1 MQGNKIFKRIFED
14 KNRAMRA
21 ILTVSLLSML
31 LFTAAGQQQVYT
43 LNAPSEQLKVSGNIH
58 VTFHPSDSTYLEYET
73 KKMPDNLV
81 IEQDKSKL
89 TLKTKTEISQS
100 PAIKVV
106 LHHTKLS
113 GLEVVRGAVIQSP
126 DTLKYKV
133 LSLKTDTGGKIEL
146 TLAADSLS
154 ARINQGSDII
164 LYGSARSLHVTAN
177 TMGNCLAY
185 ELETANAWV
194 KAATGSQVKVNT
206 TQYLNANATGGA
218 FIGYL
223 GKPEDREI
231 KASLGG
237 KVTQESE

>member
-21 ILTVSLLSML
+21 ILTVSLLSIL
-31 LFTAAGQQQVYT
+31 LLSAIGQQQVYT
-43 LNAPSEQLKVSGNIH
+43 LNVPSEQLKVSGNIH

-73 KKMPDNLV
+73 KEMPDNLI
-81 IEQDKSKL
+81 IEQDKSML

-113 GLEVVRGAVIQSP
+113 GLEVVRGAVVQSA

-133 LSLKTDTGGKIEL
+133 LSLRTDTGGKVEL
-146 TLAADSLS
+146 TLAVDSLS

-164 LYGSARSLHVTAN
+164 LYGSARSLQVNAN
-177 TMGNCLAY
+177 TVGNFLAY
-185 ELETANAWV
+185 ELKTKNAWV
-194 KAATGSQVKVNT
+194 KASTGAQVKVYA
-206 TQYLNANATGGA
+206 TQYLNANASGTA
-218 FIGYL
+218 FIGYM